1 MKITRRASALGVVVA
16 GLVAAGVV
24 AADDKPDAKDPKA
37 DAGAKGDGGDKP
49 GAKDPGAKDPKASAE
64 EKVAAPESWPPR
76 VGKPFPDLALPD
88 QDGKVTRLSS
98 LKGKVILVEPVGMGC
113 AACQAFSGASG
124 KKGTFRSGPV
134 QGGLESFETLL
145 TKFAKVKPSDSRL
158 VLVQILLYDMTN
170 AAAPKPED
178 AKAWAAHFG
187 FERKANRIVLAGTPA
202 MVNQASYDMIPGF
215 FLVDKDLVVR
225 SDSTGHAPKEDLYKT
240 LLPMVAK
247 LLK

>member
-1 MKITRRASALGVVVA
+1 MKTTRRAAALGVVVA
-16 GLVAAGVV
+16 GFV
-24 AADDKPDAKDPKA
+24 AADDKPAAKDPKA
-37 DAGAKGDGGDKP
+37 DAGAKGDGDKP
-49 GAKDPGAKDPKASAE
+49 GAKEPKPDPVAKPPAAE

-88 QDGKVTRLSS
+88 QDGKITRLSS
-98 LKGKVILVEPVGMGC
+98 LKGKVLLVEPVGMGC

-124 KKGTFRSGPV
+124 KKGPFKSGPV
-134 QGGLESFETLL
+134 QGGLDAFESLL

-170 AAAPKPED
+170 GAAPKPED